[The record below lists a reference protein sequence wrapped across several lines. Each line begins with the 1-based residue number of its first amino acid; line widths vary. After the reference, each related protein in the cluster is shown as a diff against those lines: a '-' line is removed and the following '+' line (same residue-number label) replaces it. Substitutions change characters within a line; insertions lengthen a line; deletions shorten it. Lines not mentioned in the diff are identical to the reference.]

1 MEKIKIPFNKPS
13 IVGKE
18 LYYISQSV
26 LSGKISGDGVFTEKC
41 SKLIEDRYSVKKVL
55 LTTSCSSALDMAA
68 ILCNVELGDEV
79 ILPSYTFVSTANS
92 FLIRGAKLKFV
103 DIKED
108 TLNIDEQKI
117 EKAITSKTKVIC
129 VVHYAGV
136 GCEMDKILD
145 IAKKNNIL
153 VVEDAAHGMEAKYKD
168 KYLGTI
174 GHMGCYSFHETKNF
188 TCGEG
193 GAILIN
199 DTKFLERAE
208 IIREKGTN
216 RSKFFRGEVD
226 KYRWV
231 DIGSS
236 YLPSEIL
243 SAFLYS
249 QLENA
254 EVITKKRI
262 KKCQYYYKNLEG
274 LENEGFLRRPII
286 PKACK
291 HNGHMFYIIL
301 KDEKTRDDL
310 MNYLKDNG
318 ILAIFH
324 YLPLHL
330 SPMGEKLGYKK
341 GYLPITENL
350 SLRLLRLPLFYD
362 LSKHDQDIV
371 LSYIFKFASSF
382 A

>member
-68 ILCNVELGDEV
+68 ILCNIELGDEV